1 MEYSISQNSP
11 LNLSYV
17 SRCSISMP
25 TVITQ
30 WQLRLGM
37 FKSELGPRLQ
47 RKKNIKVN
55 DDLGLQSYHY
65 DGNQGR

>member
-30 WQLRLGM
+30 WQLRLRM
-37 FKSELGPRLQ
+37 FKSELGSRLQ

-55 DDLGLQSYHY
+55 DNLGLQSYHY